1 MVTARSDRALRV
13 RLFFRDLFF
22 ALLAAAVTLTATWV
36 RARCGIENRYDG
48 IKEGSIPY
56 LILDYACPQNT
67 DVTPKYTIIDPSF
80 TPKEEDMPN
89 PDEGKWAIQ
98 IGTDLN
104 LNSACYEVYRAE
116 TNSYS
121 TNTYKI
127 DNGMYITLTGPY
139 ETEKEARKEFNN
151 IVTSLGIQDRGPF
164 ITLMPNIEPE
174 DCSSD

>member
-1 MVTARSDRALRV
+1 MSSDNSERAIRV
-13 RLFFRDLFF
+13 RSFFRDLFF

-36 RARCGIENRYDG
+36 RARCGIENSFDG

-56 LILDYACPQNT
+56 LILDSACPQNK
-67 DVTPKYTIIDPSF
+67 DVTPKYTVIDPSF

-104 LNSACYEVYRAE
+104 QNSACYEVYRAE

-121 TNTYKI
+121 ANTYKI

-139 ETEKEARKEFNN
+139 DSEKEAKKEFND
-151 IVTSLGIQDRGPF
+151 IVKSLGIQDRGPF
-164 ITLMPNIEPE
+164 ISLIPNIAPE
-174 DCSSD
+174 DCSSN